1 MLNCR
6 QVTRLF
12 SQAQERD
19 LSFAE
24 RVGLRIH
31 VMMCKGCRNFGEH
44 MTVLRKVTRTYAGSE
59 SNPDTPKPDRLT
71 DDDPSQK

>member
-12 SQAQERD
+12 SQAQERQ
-19 LSFAE
+19 LTFAE
-24 RVGLRIH
+24 RVGLKMH

-44 MTVLRKVTRTYAGSE
+44 MTVLRKITRAYVQGENAP
-59 SNPDTPKPDRLT
+59 NIPKPDRSA
-71 DDDPSQK
+71 DDAPSQ